1 MIWSFLLH
9 GLHPDV
15 ECMTVWQVVKSINKI
30 AKIRMQDVAQLRQI
44 ISPKLGRREDLF
56 QH

>member
-1 MIWSFLLH
+1 MYDSL
-9 GLHPDV
+9 V
-15 ECMTVWQVVKSINKI
+15 MKSIKKI

-44 ISPKLGRREDLF
+44 ISPKLGRGDYLF